1 MIWVTLG
8 LIVAFAFTVE
18 TIAGFGATVISVS
31 LAANLMPLDRLLP
44 IVVPLNVAL
53 SAYLVIRHARH
64 IDRDVLVRRFLPS
77 FGLGMPVGLALF
89 NLLPATALK
98 LFLGVFLCV
107 FAPIEL
113 RRLARRGGDN
123 ARPVAG
129 VAQAALL
136 GAAGVIH
143 GALSTGGPLVV
154 YWAGRAIPDKAVFRA
169 TLSALWLVTGLI
181 LVANYAA
188 TGLVTGESLAR
199 SGMLFVS
206 VFAGIAAGE
215 WLHVRVSERRFRI
228 LAYALLLLTG
238 ITLVATNV

>member
-8 LIVAFAFTVE
+8 CIVAFAFTVE

-31 LAANLMPLDRLLP
+31 LAANLMPLDELLP

-53 SAYLVIRHARH
+53 SAYLVGRHARH
-64 IDRDVLVRRFLPS
+64 VDRGVLVRRFLPS
-77 FGLGMPVGLALF
+77 FGLGMPIGLALF
-89 NLLPATALK
+89 NLLPAVALK
-98 LFLGVFLCV
+98 LLLGAFLCI
-107 FAPIEL
+107 FAPLEL
-113 RRLARRGGDN
+113 RRLTRPGGED
-123 ARPVAG
+123 AKPVDG

-154 YWAGRAIPDKAVFRA
+154 YWAGRAILDKSVFRA
-169 TLSALWLVTGLI
+169 TLSALWLATGLV

-188 TGLVTGESLAR
+188 TGLVTGATLAR
-199 SGMLFVS
+199 SAMLFVS
-206 VFAGIAAGE
+206 VFVGIGAGE
-215 WLHVRVSERRFRI
+215 WLHARVSERRFRV

-238 ITLVATNV
+238 ITLVVTNI